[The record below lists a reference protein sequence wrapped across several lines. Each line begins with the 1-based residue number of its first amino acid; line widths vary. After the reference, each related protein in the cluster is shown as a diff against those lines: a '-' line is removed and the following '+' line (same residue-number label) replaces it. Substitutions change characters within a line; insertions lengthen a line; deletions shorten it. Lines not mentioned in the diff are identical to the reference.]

1 MQPFTQ
7 KYAII
12 QLFENVAEGT
22 EFSANS
28 WPLHSTIADTFAI
41 DWDVPTM
48 VEKLTDLLKDHAQA
62 TSEAEDDRFFGD
74 SGQVQVALIKK
85 TNDLVKLHYD
95 VIELLEQ
102 GGWKPND
109 PQFAKEGFLPHA
121 TVQPHGRLNK
131 GDEVIFNAL
140 SIIDMFPMED
150 PYQRKILKTIE
161 IGNKQKGY

>member
-1 MQPFTQ
+1 MSQFTQ

-12 QLFENVAEGT
+12 QLFEDMPVGT
-22 EFSANS
+22 EFPSSN

-41 DWDVPTM
+41 DWDATTM
-48 VEKLTDLLKDHAQA
+48 VEKLTELLKNHPQA
-62 TSEAEDDRFFGD
+62 ASVAEDNRFFGD
-74 SGQVQVALIKK
+74 NGEVQVVLLQK
-85 TNDLVKLHYD
+85 TDSLVKLHYD

-131 GDEVIFNAL
+131 GDRVTFNAL
-140 SIIDMFPMED
+140 SLIDMFPDED
-150 PYQRKILKTIE
+150 PYQRKILGTVKVE
-161 IGNKQKGY
+161 GV